1 MKEILHKRRRNLNR
15 GTKLITINSR
25 IEDKESR
32 TRVRKSF
39 LYHVTRSEEAKMAA
53 TAPEIF
59 IRKSFDTLNK
69 IEKFCFQ
76 IKGSFFTTNGNVV
89 AKVYFHHCLNVQIS
103 WKDFTLPQKVSGTD
117 PE

>member
-1 MKEILHKRRRNLNR
+1 MKELLHKRRRDLDR

-25 IEDKESR
+25 SEDKESS

-39 LYHVTRSEEAKMAA
+39 LYHVTKSEMTQAA
-53 TAPEIF
+53 VCQPQIF
-59 IRKSFDTLNK
+59 IRKSFDTKHK

-76 IKGSFFTTNGNVV
+76 IKGCFFTTNGDLV

-103 WKDFTLPQKVSGTD
+103 WKDFLLPQEASGSE
-117 PE
+117 PA

>member
-1 MKEILHKRRRNLNR
+1 MKEILHKRRRNLGR

-25 IEDKESR
+25 VEDKESR

-39 LYHVTRSEEAKMAA
+39 LYHVTRSQEEKVRVS
-53 TAPEIF
+53 APEIF

-76 IKGSFFTTNGNVV
+76 IKGSFFTTNGDAV

-117 PE
+117 PQ

>member
-1 MKEILHKRRRNLNR
+1 MKEILHKRRRNLGR

-25 IEDKESR
+25 TEDKESR

-39 LYHVTRSEEAKMAA
+39 LYHVTKSEQMKVAV

-76 IKGSFFTTNGNVV
+76 IKGRFFTTNGDVV
-89 AKVYFHHCLNVQIS
+89 ARVYFHHCLNVQIS

-117 PE
+117 PG

>member
-1 MKEILHKRRRNLNR
+1 MKEVLHKRRRNLGR

-39 LYHVTRSEEAKMAA
+39 LYHVTRSEEAQVAV

-59 IRKSFDTLNK
+59 LRKSFDTLNK

-76 IKGSFFTTNGNVV
+76 IKGSFYTTNGDVV
-89 AKVYFHHCLNVQIS
+89 AKVYFHHCLNVQIA
-103 WKDFTLPQKVSGTD
+103 WKDFCLPPKASGTG
-117 PE
+117 PK